1 MRLSP
6 GLRVMSVES
15 EFKGDEC
22 VVLPAGYMKSAGAV
36 SEIYDEELSKLAV
49 NFEVDNWT
57 RPRFLRGTFTA
68 ALVWALP
75 SIWTVCL

>member
-1 MRLSP
+1 MATDVRKASP
-6 GLRVMSVES
+6 DT
-15 EFKGDEC
+15 EFDGDQC

-36 SEIYDEELSKLAV
+36 SEIYDEELSKRAV

-57 RPRFLRGTFTA
+57 RPRFLRGTFLA
-68 ALVWALP
+68 ALVWAVP